1 MVLFFYH
8 LLKHTKKEQTKRLNS
23 LPRNFART
31 FNKDWLDGNDFSSN
45 TDFQQEILKNTT
57 IC

>member
-8 LLKHTKKEQTKRLNS
+8 LLKHTKKEQRKRLNS
-23 LPRNFART
+23 LPRNFVQT